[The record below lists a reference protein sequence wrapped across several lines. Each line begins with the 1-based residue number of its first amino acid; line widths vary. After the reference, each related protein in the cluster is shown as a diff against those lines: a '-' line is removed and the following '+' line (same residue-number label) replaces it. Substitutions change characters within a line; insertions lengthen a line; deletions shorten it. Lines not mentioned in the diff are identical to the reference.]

1 MKKIMSLTAFFISSQ
16 LWAAGTVL
24 PSETLATT
32 EQGLTIQLGGFG
44 SSAVGDPKADNR
56 FYALTDRGPNADGA
70 DKAKI
75 FPVPDFTPRIGHFEI
90 QQDGSIKRLN
100 QILLKRPDSKP
111 LSGLPNPEGYG
122 ATGEKAIDLNG
133 KALPTDEYGLDSE
146 GLVVAHDGSF
156 WISDEYGPHI
166 VHFSKEGV
174 ELERISPKGIQ
185 TQGRKLPAVFA
196 KRRANRG
203 MEGLALTPDGKKL
216 VGIMQST
223 MNNPSKKEATNQTL
237 TRIVTF
243 DLTTG
248 KTQQYLYRQNA
259 DGLSNSEIRALD
271 NHRFL
276 IDERDGKMPQTGKQ
290 VQKHVYLIDLS
301 TGSEVSD
308 AQDSENGLLVNGKTL
323 EQNTWEELA
332 DAGIHPVNKKLV
344 VDLRQAVNYPHEKFE
359 GMWLMN
365 KNKTLAVINDDDFG
379 IAADKQNGIR
389 AKILPLTEQLDK
401 VTLYFVPINIK

>member
-1 MKKIMSLTAFFISSQ
+1 MKKMITLLAVGVSHSLLATSA
-16 LWAAGTVL
+16 VL
-24 PSETLATT
+24 PNEVLITT
-32 EQGLTIQLGGFG
+32 EQGLEIQLGGFG
-44 SSAVGDPKADNR
+44 SSAVGDPKASHR
-56 FYALTDRGPNADGA
+56 FYGLTDRGPNADGA
-70 DKAKI
+70 GKAKI

-90 QQDGSIKRLN
+90 QADGSIKRLN
-100 QILLKRPDSKP
+100 QILLKRPDGKP

-122 ATGEKAIDLNG
+122 ATGERAIDLTG
-133 KALPTDEYGLDSE
+133 KPLPMDEYGLDSE
-146 GLVVAHDGSF
+146 GLVVADDGSF
-156 WISDEYGPHI
+156 WVSDEYGPHI
-166 VHFSKEGV
+166 VHFSNEGI
-174 ELERISPKGIQ
+174 ELERISPKGMQ

-203 MEGLALTPDGKKL
+203 MEGLALTPDGKTL

-223 MNNPSKKEATNQTL
+223 MNNPNKKEAINQTL

-243 DLTTG
+243 DLASGET
-248 KTQQYLYRQNA
+248 KQYLYRQNA

-271 NHRFL
+271 NQRFL
-276 IDERDGKMPQTGKQ
+276 VNERDGKMPEADKKA
-290 VQKHVYLIDLS
+290 QKHVYLIDLS

-332 DAGIHPVNKKLV
+332 DAGIEPVSKQLV

-365 KNKTLAVINDDDFG
+365 GNKTLAVINDDDFG
-379 IAADKQNGIR
+379 IEPDGKNSIR

-401 VTLYFVPINIK
+401 VTLYFVPIDLQ